1 MSALFASLQKVVPA
15 HALSRLV
22 GRLASSENE
31 LIKRAFIESF
41 ARIYDVNMSEAQ
53 RSDLG
58 EYRSFNEFFT
68 RPLKEGA
75 RPLSDGIVCPADGV
89 VSQLGTIERGRLLQA
104 KGHDYALTTLAGD
117 LAEGLEGG
125 NFCTIYLAPKDYH
138 RVHLPWNGTLTAT
151 LAIPG
156 ELYSVNA
163 ATESS
168 IPGLFA
174 RNERLVCRFDTEVGP
189 MLVILVGAMI
199 VASIA
204 TDWEGPVSPYQ
215 REEVN
220 DYHLVYER
228 GDEIGRFMLGSTVIC
243 CFSPGQVALNGHLQ
257 PGSSVRM
264 GETMATPLNL

>member
-1 MSALFASLQKVVPA
+1 MSALFASLQKVVPT

-53 RSDLG
+53 CSDLG

-68 RPLKEGA
+68 RPLREGA

-89 VSQLGTIERGRLLQA
+89 VSQLGAIERGRLLQA

-138 RVHLPWNGTLTAT
+138 RVHLPWNLSLIHISEPT
-151 LAIPG
+151 
-156 ELYSVNA
+156 
-163 ATESS
+163 
-168 IPGLFA
+168 
-174 RNERLVCRFDTEVGP
+174 R
-189 MLVILVGAMI
+189 
-199 VASIA
+199 
-204 TDWEGPVSPYQ
+204 PY
-215 REEVN
+215 
-220 DYHLVYER
+220 
-228 GDEIGRFMLGSTVIC
+228 
-243 CFSPGQVALNGHLQ
+243 
-257 PGSSVRM
+257 
-264 GETMATPLNL
+264 